1 MEQSNFPENNK
12 DCNNTEFPNLRVE
25 DFIEIYYRLT
35 FNFAV
40 DVLNLDAHFWSKMR
54 GGFDCTSFN

>member
-1 MEQSNFPENNK
+1 MEQSNFPANNK

-25 DFIEIYYRLT
+25 DFIEIFYRLT

-40 DVLNLDAHFWSKMR
+40 DVLNLDAHF
-54 GGFDCTSFN
+54 